1 MRSIYRSITITQTP
15 QEATMTIIKF
25 ECVIVC
31 SVHQI
36 ISSITIFPLDKT
48 MYQNEKGTYYKKLV
62 KKIHDEL
69 NRLLPNVLTV
79 IIAEYARLKGTCINS
94 EALCVERSGNY
105 NDDYVKIIN
114 NAPVMIHE
122 RIFTVVDSISDVE
135 SRENIYKTDQFLKK
149 INKNYAKEYTFLFAF
164 TEHHVYVVN
173 KNKNILT
180 IFDQHLIKF
189 DKMSL
194 NEVLKQLESI
204 IVLNRTIIDNIIV
217 DLKGLPLIN
226 NDTNIICLQ
235 IHDRDSTLPYLVL
248 IKNKKPI
255 IVINS
260 IDIGGEINGIK
271 YYCFDNAFYDCFSLK
286 KETLF
291 FVLNKETQVVDCF
304 TYCLVTLNIENG
316 KYKTRILKYHMSI
329 TQIAATENEIIIADR
344 MKRCFVVYDHRGAI
358 LEQIRHGYLAVLSI
372 DVDENNIYYS
382 TTSNRKDFCVCKITR
397 S

>member
-1 MRSIYRSITITQTP
+1 
-15 QEATMTIIKF
+15 MTIIKF

-79 IIAEYARLKGTCINS
+79 IIAEYARLKGTCIKS
-94 EALCVERSGNY
+94 EAVRVKRSINY
-105 NDDYVKIIN
+105 NDNYVKIIN

-135 SRENIYKTDQFLKK
+135 SCENIYKTDQFMKK

-173 KNKNILT
+173 TNKNILT

-189 DKMSL
+189 DKLSL
-194 NEVLKQLESI
+194 NGVLKQLKSVI
-204 IVLNRTIIDNIIV
+204 ILNRTYIDNIIV
-217 DLKGLPLIN
+217 DLKGLPLIK

-235 IHDRDSTLPYLVL
+235 IRDRDSILPYLVL

-260 IDIGGEINGIK
+260 IDIEGEINGIK
-271 YYCFDNAFYDCFSLK
+271 YYCFDSASYKYFALK

-291 FVLNKETQVVDCF
+291 FVLKKKTQVLDSF
-304 TYCLVTLNIENG
+304 TYRLVILNIKNG
-316 KYKTRILKYHMSI
+316 NYKTRNLQYHMKI
-329 TQIAATENEIIIADR
+329 TQIAATENEIIIADDR
-344 MKRCFVVYDHRGAI
+344 KRCFVVYDHRGAI
-358 LEQIRHGYLAVLSI
+358 LEEIRYGYYGYSWVTSI

-382 TTSNRKDFCVCKITR
+382 TIFNRKDFCVCKITR